1 MGRPA
6 GLLVAFGT
14 IACCC
19 VPLLAS
25 AAQQT
30 GPPATAA
37 RQKAQPD
44 AATAA
49 LVAEVRQTF
58 KLHGKPIPPE
68 IFRDFGDGD
77 LADSSDIWVTVNVD
91 AAIGSNLYY
100 DDIKED
106 GDWVFQTKTVQKPA
120 DRQETAYKFV
130 GSTENGML
138 AVIATF
144 NGGGSGYFTI
154 LHVLDL
160 TASRAFDLNGNLYW
174 QINLTNVR
182 NFPLGD
188 RWEGKISIANNSIR
202 IVTTRDGPADMEGKG
217 RPPVTIEAERP

>member
-1 MGRPA
+1 MAGPGR
-6 GLLVAFGT
+6 LLAVVWT

-19 VPLLAS
+19 VPLMAS
-25 AAQQT
+25 AAPQKAR
-30 GPPATAA
+30 PATAA
-37 RQKAQPD
+37 GQKAQPD

-49 LVAEVRQTF
+49 LVAEVRRTF

-77 LADSSDIWVTVNVD
+77 LADSSDIWVAVNVA

-100 DDIKED
+100 DDIKEN
-106 GDWVFQTKTVQKPA
+106 GDWVFQTKTVQKPE

-138 AVIATF
+138 AVIASF
-144 NGGGSGYFTI
+144 NGGGSGYFTT
-154 LHVLDL
+154 LHILDL
-160 TASRAFDLNGNLYW
+160 TPSCAFDLNGNLYW
-174 QINLTNVR
+174 QINLINVR

-188 RWEGKISIANNSIR
+188 RWEGTVSIAKNSIR
-202 IVTTRDGPADMEGKG
+202 IATTRDGPADTNGKG